1 MKESV
6 SHSENILIY
15 ADPSFKK
22 SPILIL
28 AYLIRYGL
36 VNVEIAIE
44 MIRTKIIDAFKPS
57 LEYENAIKLF
67 SEAVKK

>member
-1 MKESV
+1 
-6 SHSENILIY
+6 
-15 ADPSFKK
+15 
-22 SPILIL
+22 
-28 AYLIRYGL
+28 
-36 VNVEIAIE
+36 